1 MDEFSY
7 ATDVNVRVRDID
19 FMGHVNNAVYA
30 TYLEVARTSYF
41 EDVLDVPLTD
51 IDSVLAH
58 LEIDYRRPITAKD
71 DVTVALRVPRIGES
85 SLPMEYEIRA
95 GEEVAATAQ
104 TVQVTVDRGTG
115 ETRPISDRVRASIAE
130 FEGLD

>member
-7 ATDVNVRVRDID
+7 TTDLNVRVRDID

-30 TYLEVARTSYF
+30 TYLEEARTSYF

-58 LEIDYRRPITAKD
+58 LEIDYRRPITIED
-71 DVTVALRVPRIGES
+71 DVSVALRVPRIGES

-95 GEEVAATAQ
+95 GEEVAATGES
-104 TVQVTVDRGTG
+104 VQVTVDRRSG
-115 ETRPISDRVRASIAE
+115 EARPISDRVRTSIAE

>member
-7 ATDVNVRVRDID
+7 TTTLDVRVSDID

-30 TYLEVARTSYF
+30 TYLEEARVDYF
-41 EDVLDVPLTD
+41 ADVLDVPLSD

-58 LEIDYRRPITAKD
+58 VEIDYRTPITIED
-71 DVTVALRVPRIGES
+71 DPTVALGVPEIGES

-95 GEEVAATAQ
+95 GGDVAATAK
-104 TVQVTVDRGTG
+104 TVQVTVDPATK
-115 ETRPISDRVRASIAE
+115 ETRPIADRVRASIADY
-130 FEGLD
+130 EGLS

>member
-7 ATDVNVRVRDID
+7 TTELNVRVRDID

-30 TYLEVARTSYF
+30 TYLEEARVDYF
-41 EDVLDVPLTD
+41 SDVLGVPLSD

-58 LEIDYRRPITAKD
+58 VEIDYRRPITVED
-71 DVTVALRVPRIGES
+71 DLTIALGVPEIGES
-85 SLPMEYEIRA
+85 SLPMEYEVRA
-95 GEEVAATAQ
+95 GGDVAATAE
-104 TVQVTVDRGTG
+104 TVQVTVDPTTT
-115 ETRPISDRVRASIAE
+115 ETRPIADRVRKSIAA

>member
-7 ATDVNVRVRDID
+7 TTDLTVRVRDID

-30 TYLEVARTSYF
+30 TYLEEARTSYF

-58 LEIDYRRPITAKD
+58 LEIEYRQPIAIED
-71 DVTVALRVPRIGES
+71 DVSVALRVPRIGES

-95 GEEVAATAQ
+95 GGDVAATGE
-104 TVQVTVDRGTG
+104 TVQVTVDRRSG
-115 ETRPISDRVRASIAE
+115 ETRPISDRVRASIAA